1 MKKKILIFTGAGI
14 SQESG
19 IRTFRDSKDGMWE
32 EFKVEEVASIG
43 GWRKDKL
50 KVIDFYNRRRKELE
64 SVSPNKAHQIV
75 ADLENDFD
83 VTIVTQNVDNLH
95 ERSGS
100 TNVIHLHGELTKA
113 RGSLY
118 DSKVS
123 PLDTVI
129 DIGYN
134 DIKIGDICSVTGAQL
149 RPHITWFGEVLDST
163 NLELARKSAEE
174 ADFCIVV
181 GTSMQVSPANTIPF
195 LTKETSLI
203 YYVDPGTA
211 DFYIPEYRQSTF
223 SHINEIASIGMEKV
237 YNELI
242 KIKYGGV

>member
-1 MKKKILIFTGAGI
+1 MKKKILIFSGAGLD
-14 SQESG
+14 QESG
-19 IRTFRDSKDGMWE
+19 IRTFRDSKNGMWE
-32 EFKVEEVASIG
+32 EFKVEEVASLA

-50 KVIDFYNRRRKELE
+50 KVLDFYNRRRKELE
-64 SVSPNKAHQIV
+64 FVYPNKAHQII
-75 ADLENDFD
+75 ASLEKDFY
-83 VTIVTQNVDNLH
+83 VTNITQNVSNLL
-95 ERSGS
+95 ERAGS
-100 TNVIHLHGELTKA
+100 TNVVHLHGELTKA

-134 DIKIGDICSVTGAQL
+134 PINIGDICSVTGAQL
-149 RPHITWFGEVLDST
+149 RPHITFFSEVLDATS
-163 NLELARKSAEE
+163 LELAVKSADE

-181 GTSMQVSPANTIPF
+181 GTSMQVSPANLIPF

-203 YYVDPGTA
+203 YYVDPGVA
-211 DFYIPEYRQSTF
+211 DFYIPEHRQSTF
-223 SHINEIASIGMEKV
+223 RHINEISSIGMEKV

-242 KIKYGGV
+242 KLK